1 MPQQTPNLNLV
12 LFDDIDDKPESFLA
26 YRTAIAGTEST
37 SNMNIIDDAI
47 QQNVDDINTIKGIG
61 WTDESI
67 RGNALEIVGLKSNDV
82 YTVQMSGTNSL
93 TGNISEISM
102 IPNDSILKI
111 IPNAKNTTTVT
122 VSINGETAIPLVKV
136 RNISGS
142 TVYAPLE
149 AGDLQPNMP
158 IFITKSPTGARYIAV
173 GFGEQYAR
181 NLFYDNGDGTFTSIQ
196 TKISDH
202 LDAEMPHIL
211 YNANDGKYYKYGE
224 QISAEGKPQLIFEEV
239 I

>member
-1 MPQQTPNLNLV
+1 MPQVTPNLNLT

-26 YRTAIAGTEST
+26 YRIAIAGTQAG
-37 SNMNIIDDAI
+37 SNMLLLDDTI
-47 QQNVDDINTIKGIG
+47 QQNIDDINTIKGIG
-61 WTDESI
+61 WTDETI

-82 YTVQMSGTNSL
+82 YTVAMSGTNSL
-93 TGNISEISM
+93 TGSIAEIST
-102 IPNDSILKI
+102 IPNDAIVKI
-111 IPNAKNTTTVT
+111 IPSAKNTTTVT
-122 VSINGETAIPLVKV
+122 ISLNGETAIPLVKV

-158 IFITKSPTGARYIAV
+158 IFITKSPTGIRYIAV

-181 NLFYDNGDGTFTSIQ
+181 NLFYDNGDGTFTSVQSILDDV
-196 TKISDH
+196 I
-202 LDAEMPHIL
+202 LDA
-211 YNANDGKYYKYGE
+211 DYG
-224 QISAEGKPQLIFEEV
+224 LITSSPTSFEDFGS